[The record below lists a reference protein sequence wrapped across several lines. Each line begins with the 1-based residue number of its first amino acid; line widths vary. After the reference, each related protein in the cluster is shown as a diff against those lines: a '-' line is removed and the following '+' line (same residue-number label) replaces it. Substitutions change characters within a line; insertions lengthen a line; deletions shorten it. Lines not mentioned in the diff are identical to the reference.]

1 MQNTTENLHQLASVI
16 IQSLYNI
23 QKQKTS
29 NTNILLWCLLIFFTS
44 QFSFAQDSIVLDAS
58 VSEKKM
64 LKFEEFFFE
73 AITEKAI
80 NNYQKAIDNLEECN
94 TILPN
99 NKAVLFEL
107 SKNYYYLNKIPEAL
121 IYGEEALSQE
131 KDNLWILEHIVA
143 IHKKNR
149 NFSDAIKTQKII
161 AEKHPKKKRALVFLH
176 LQNNDRASAIRVLDE
191 LAEAKMLDSRLRAIR
206 ESMFPMVKTRKL
218 ETKTQNSKEE
228 NLKILFK
235 KDKSFK
241 ILTKLLNS
249 LDKENDASLLSY
261 SEEGMSLFPAQPIVY
276 LMNGKALNKNKQ
288 FKKAVESLQN
298 GIDFVIDDKSLKN
311 RFYNELIKAYK
322 GLGDSKNVIKY
333 QKKRK

>member
-1 MQNTTENLHQLASVI
+1 MI
-16 IQSLYNI
+16 IQNLYNT
-23 QKQKTS
+23 QQNNTL
-29 NTNILLWCLLIFFTS
+29 NTNILRWCLLIFFIS

-80 NNYQKAIDNLEECN
+80 NNYQKAIDYLEECN

-107 SKNYYYLNKIPEAL
+107 SKNYYYLNKTPEAL

-149 NFSDAIKTQKII
+149 NFPDAIKTQKII
-161 AEKHPKKKRALVFLH
+161 AKKFPKKKRALVFLH
-176 LQNNDRASAIRVLDE
+176 LQNNDRQSAIRLLDE
-191 LAEAKMLDSRLRAIR
+191 LAEAKMLDSRLRAIKR
-206 ESMFPMVKTRKL
+206 SMFPMAKTRKL
-218 ETKTQNSKEE
+218 EAITQNTKKE
-228 NLKILFK
+228 NLKTLFK
-235 KDKSFK
+235 KNKSFQV
-241 ILTKLLNS
+241 LTKLLDS
-249 LDKENDASLLSY
+249 LDKENDASLLIY
-261 SEEGMSLFPAQPIVY
+261 SEQGLSLFPAQPIVY

-298 GIDFVIDDKSLKN
+298 GIDFVIDDKALTN
-311 RFYNELIKAYK
+311 RFYNELIKAYQ
-322 GLGDSKNVIKY
+322 GLGDSKNVNKY